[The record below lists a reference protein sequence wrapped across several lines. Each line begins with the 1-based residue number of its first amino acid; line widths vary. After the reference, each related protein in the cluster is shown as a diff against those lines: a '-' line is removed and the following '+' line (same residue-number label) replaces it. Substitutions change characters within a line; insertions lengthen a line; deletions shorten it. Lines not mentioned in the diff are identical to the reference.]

1 MRDSS
6 GWRRRVSGLL
16 VVGMLLSACAIPPST
31 LSPDLLPQMP
41 EYSVT
46 PSEIPCGT
54 FRCLVVRKDDQD
66 AIIRWGKQLCFIASG
81 DRKFCRMEGGPP

>member
-1 MRDSS
+1 MRDWS
-6 GWRRRVSGLL
+6 GWRRRRSGLL
-16 VVGMLLSACAIPPST
+16 LLSLTLLSGCATPPTT
-31 LSPDLLPQMP
+31 LSTALLPPFP

-66 AIIRWGKQLCFIASG
+66 NVIRYAKQMCFIATG
-81 DRKFCRMEGGPP
+81 DRVYCQMR